1 MSYCFSVISLLRCGR
16 VNKVQVLAE
25 SSSDEELRGLDI
37 SLDDLTNQNDDC
49 DEVTGDTD
57 KLTQTL

>member
-1 MSYCFSVISLLRCGR
+1 MIRLWLLPTRCGR
-16 VNKVQVLAE
+16 VNKVQVLAV

-37 SLDDLTNQNDDC
+37 SLEDLTNQNDDC
-49 DEVTGDTD
+49 DKVTRDTD